1 MLLNNGRLSHW
12 YLGILLSWT
21 VCFLLFGI
29 LIFPL
34 WLGFSIAK
42 IAISLGICC
51 GVQLAITPWLYSSRA
66 TPQNPDGLVGRRT
79 AAVFVWFSLTALLLF
94 YYIQRGWP
102 SNPTAQH
109 ARIIMF
115 VALVVFVFVLGV
127 LLRYSTRSITLIL
140 RLFGGKRRVSQGP
153 DDSVSNKVI

>member
-1 MLLNNGRLSHW
+1 MLLNNDRLSHW
-12 YLGILLSWT
+12 CLGVFFSWI

-29 LIFPL
+29 PLFHL

-66 TPQNPDGLVGRRT
+66 TPQNPDGLVGRRA

-102 SNPTAQH
+102 SNPTAEQ
-109 ARIIMF
+109 ARIIMS
-115 VALVVFVFVLGV
+115 VALVTKPLASLVVCFAFGTKDKPRATPTPRALSVLSG
-127 LLRYSTRSITLIL
+127 
-140 RLFGGKRRVSQGP
+140 
-153 DDSVSNKVI
+153 

>member
-1 MLLNNGRLSHW
+1 MLLNNDRLSHW
-12 YLGILLSWT
+12 CLGVFFSWI

-29 LIFPL
+29 PLFHL

-51 GVQLAITPWLYSSRA
+51 GVQLAITPWLYSSSA
-66 TPQNPDGLVGRRT
+66 TPQNPDGLVGRRA

-102 SNPTAQH
+102 SNPTAEQ
-109 ARIIMF
+109 ARIIMS
-115 VALVVFVFVLGV
+115 VALVALLIILGV
-127 LLRYSTRSITLIL
+127 LLRYNTRSITMVL
-140 RLFGGKRRVSQGP
+140 RPFGKRRVSQGP
-153 DDSVSNKVI
+153 KDSVSNKAI